1 MNPKFMNLNMFIVW
15 HDRLGHPGSIMMRR
29 IIENSHG
36 HPLKNQKILQSKELS
51 CIACS
56 QGKLI
61 IRPSPAKVGVESP
74 TILERIHGD
83 ICGPINPPSGPFRYF
98 MVLID
103 ASSRWSHVC
112 LLSSRNLAFA
122 RLLTQI
128 IKLRAQFPDYT
139 IKNIRLFNV
148 GEFTSQAFN
157 NYCMST
163 GINIEHP
170 VAHVHTQNG
179 LAESFIKHLQLIARP
194 LLMRAKLPLSIWGH
208 AILLAAS
215 LIRIRPT
222 SYHKYSPTQLAY
234 GQEPNISHLRIFGCA
249 VYVPISPP
257 QRTKMGPQRR
267 LGIYVGFESPSIIRY
282 LEPLTGEVFTARFA
296 DCHFNETNFPT
307 LGEGIKKLEN
317 EIAWNVSLLS
327 HLDPRTKQ
335 CELEVQK
342 IIHLQ
347 SVANQMP
354 DAFTDTYKVTKSYIP
369 AANAPSR
376 IEIPTQQVDTIN
388 ESTLR

>member
-1 MNPKFMNLNMFIVW
+1 
-15 HDRLGHPGSIMMRR
+15 
-29 IIENSHG
+29 
-36 HPLKNQKILQSKELS
+36 
-51 CIACS
+51 
-56 QGKLI
+56 
-61 IRPSPAKVGVESP
+61 
-74 TILERIHGD
+74 
-83 ICGPINPPSGPFRYF
+83 
-98 MVLID
+98 
-103 ASSRWSHVC
+103 
-112 LLSSRNLAFA
+112 
-122 RLLTQI
+122 
-128 IKLRAQFPDYT
+128 
-139 IKNIRLFNV
+139 
-148 GEFTSQAFN
+148 
-157 NYCMST
+157 MST

-170 VAHVHTQNG
+170 IAHVHTQND

-208 AILLAAS
+208 AILHAAS

-234 GQEPNISHLRIFGCA
+234 GQEPNTSHLRIFGCA

-282 LEPLTGEVFTARFA
+282 LEPLTGDVFTARFA
-296 DCHFNETNFPT
+296 DCHFTEINFST
-307 LGEGIKKLEN
+307 LRGGIKKLEN

-354 DAFTDTYKVTKSYIP
+354 DAFTDTKKVTKSYIP

-388 ESTLR
+388 ESTLRQKRGRPMGSKDKNPRKRKVTNSRNDLIDNRNIQGKIMDTTSGKNVEET